1 MWTIGRF
8 PALWVLPVILPVA
21 VLTIY
26 PIGYALWTS
35 LHQVMLL
42 FPGEDWVGLDNYKAV
57 VTGEYFG
64 AALKNS
70 LVFTLFSAPLV
81 VLIGTAT
88 AMFLYRDFFG
98 VTALRS
104 IILLPWVLPGAISAV
119 LWTWV
124 FHPSWGVINSTLFK
138 LGLIDH
144 SIPWLSDPTLAF
156 VSITVAH
163 VWTQVP
169 FTVVL
174 VMAALS
180 AINPETIEAAVVDGA
195 RPFQRFALVIFPQI
209 KAIIVLL
216 LVYNALIAF
225 TSYDLVYAM
234 TGGGPGTA
242 TTLLSFQIWKE
253 SFSMYDF
260 GAGSAVAF
268 IVVAISAV
276 LIVAITWA
284 IPSDIF
290 GEDEPADA
298 KA

>member
-8 PALWVLPVILPVA
+8 PALWLLPVILPIA
-21 VLTIY
+21 LLTIF

-42 FPGEDWVGLDNYKAV
+42 FPGEDFIGLDNYVNV

-64 AALKNS
+64 AALRNS
-70 LVFTLFSAPLV
+70 LLFTIIAAPLV
-81 VLIGTAT
+81 VVIGTAC
-88 AMFLYRDFFG
+88 ALFLFRDFFG
-98 VTALRS
+98 VTVLRS

-124 FHPSWGVINSTLFK
+124 FHPSWGVINTLLFK
-138 LGLIDH
+138 LGVIDS
-144 SIPWLSDPTLAF
+144 SIDWLTDPRLAF
-156 VSITVAH
+156 FSITVAH
-163 VWTQVP
+163 IWTQIP

-174 VMAALS
+174 VMAGLS

-195 RPFQRFALVIFPQI
+195 TSLQRFALVVFPQI
-209 KAIIVLL
+209 KAILVVL
-216 LVYNALIAF
+216 LVYNALVAF

-268 IVVAISAV
+268 IVVMISAL
-276 LIVAITWA
+276 LIVAITKA
-284 IPSDIF
+284 IPSDVF
-290 GEDEPADA
+290 GEEGSDA